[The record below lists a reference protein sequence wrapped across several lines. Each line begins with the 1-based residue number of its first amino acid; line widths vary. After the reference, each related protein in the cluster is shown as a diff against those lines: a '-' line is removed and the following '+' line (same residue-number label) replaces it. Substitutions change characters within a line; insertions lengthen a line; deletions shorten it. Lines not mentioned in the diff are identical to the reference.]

1 MKTISF
7 AAAAVAVVLS
17 TLPARAGVVITQQQT
32 TNLPSGQLKSEQT
45 IMIQGNKQRMITD
58 KHEIITDLD
67 NNVMYLIDASKSSYF
82 QLPFPPTGPMAQQVA
97 HAAAAAMD
105 FKKGTTT
112 RKILGYSCTDYLGT
126 GQSMQGDYT
135 ITECFSTS
143 ATGAKEFN
151 AFQKAMAAKLKSLVP
166 QINTPDG
173 IPLASDSTIK
183 MNTMKIP
190 NLPPEQAQR
199 VQQELAKMKPMT
211 TNTEVTRL
219 EAKNL
224 PADSFAVPKGYTQ
237 RTLGMP
243 PAGQAQAPAPAPS
256 PAK

>member
-32 TNLPSGQLKSEQT
+32 ANLQSGPRQSEQT
-45 IMIQGNKQRMITD
+45 IMIQGNKQKMVTGER
-58 KHEIITDLD
+58 EIITDLD
-67 NNVMYLIDASKSSYF
+67 NNVMYLIDPSKSSYF
-82 QLPFPPTGPMAQQVA
+82 QLPFPPTGPMAQAVA
-97 HAAAAAMD
+97 HAAGAMD